1 MTGQWKRFTSMFAKT
16 VGKLG
21 TNVYTPRRIEMTYT
35 KHLTQQNNR
44 SKIVFKGKKGTA
56 SFPAKQFFRAPIAQE
71 KLYEDYWKG
80 MIV

>member
-1 MTGQWKRFTSMFAKT
+1 
-16 VGKLG
+16 
-21 TNVYTPRRIEMTYT
+21 MTYT

-44 SKIVFKGKKGTA
+44 SKIVFKGKKGA
-56 SFPAKQFFRAPIAQE
+56 SFPVKELSFRAPVAQE